1 MIEFTNVSVDVDE
14 YDVEGRHRRV
24 KILSTMNLIVS
35 ERRVAVIGPNG
46 AGKST
51 LLKLVNGLVEATNG
65 TVTVDGINP
74 SEDGRAAR
82 RHVGYVFTN
91 PMSQLVMSTP
101 VADVELSLR
110 QRIRNRLERH
120 EAAMQIL
127 ADQGLEAVAG
137 RSVHALSGG
146 ERQLVSLASVLAVEP
161 SVILADE
168 PTTLLDLRNREM
180 VRHAFERLDQQILCC
195 THDLELAA
203 SFDRVLA
210 VEDGR
215 IVNDGDPGEVI
226 ADYRAR
232 MVSGQGGVVPRRGGQ
247 DKSR

>member
-24 KILSTMNLIVS
+24 KILNTMNLIVP

-137 RSVHALSGG
+137 RSVHAISGG

-215 IVNDGDPGEVI
+215 IVDDGDPGEVI

>member
-1 MIEFTNVSVDVDE
+1 MIEFKDVGVVVDE
-14 YDVEGRHRRV
+14 YDVEGRHRQV
-24 KILSTMNLIVS
+24 TILNTMSLVLPEQRI
-35 ERRVAVIGPNG
+35 AVIGPNG

-51 LLKLVNGLVEATNG
+51 LLKLVNGLVAATSG
-65 TVTVDGINP
+65 TVVVDGIDP
-74 SEDGRAAR
+74 SQDGRAAR
-82 RHVGYVFTN
+82 RHVGYIFTN

-110 QRIRNRLERH
+110 QRIRNRAERH
-120 EAAMQIL
+120 DAAMQIL
-127 ADQGLEAVAG
+127 AAQGLEAVAG

-161 SVILADE
+161 SIILADE

-180 VRHAFERLDQQILCC
+180 VRYAFERLDQQILCC

-203 SFDRVLA
+203 TFDRVLA

-215 IVNDGDPGEVI
+215 VVDDGEPREVI
-226 ADYRAR
+226 AGYRAR
-232 MVSGQGGVVPRRGGQ
+232 MMLGQGNVAPRRGGQ
-247 DKSR
+247 DESR

>member
-1 MIEFTNVSVDVDE
+1 M
-14 YDVEGRHRRV
+14 
-24 KILSTMNLIVS
+24 
-35 ERRVAVIGPNG
+35 
-46 AGKST
+46 
-51 LLKLVNGLVEATNG
+51 
-65 TVTVDGINP
+65 
-74 SEDGRAAR
+74 
-82 RHVGYVFTN
+82 
-91 PMSQLVMSTP
+91 
-101 VADVELSLR
+101 
-110 QRIRNRLERH
+110 
-120 EAAMQIL
+120 AMQIL
-127 ADQGLEAVAG
+127 ADQGLDAVAG

-215 IVNDGDPGEVI
+215 VVDDGDPGEVI
-226 ADYRAR
+226 AGYRAR
-232 MVSGQGGVVPRRGGQ
+232 MMSDQGGVLPRRGGQ
-247 DKSR
+247 DER

>member
-1 MIEFTNVSVDVDE
+1 MIEFHQVSVDVDE
-14 YDVEGRHRRV
+14 YDVEGRHCRV
-24 KILSTMNLIVS
+24 TILRTVDLALP

-51 LLKLVNGLVEATNG
+51 LLKLVNGLVEATSG
-65 TVTVDGINP
+65 TVTVDGIDP
-74 SEDGRAAR
+74 ARDGRAAR
-82 RHVGYVFTN
+82 SHVGYIFTN

-101 VADVELSLR
+101 AADVELSLR
-110 QRIRNRLERH
+110 QRIRDRAERH
-120 EAAMQIL
+120 EAAIRIL
-127 ADQGLEAVAG
+127 ADQGLETVAG

-180 VRHAFERLDQQILCC
+180 VRRAFERLDQQILCC

-215 IVNDGDPGEVI
+215 VVDDGTPGEVI
-226 ADYRAR
+226 AGYRAR
-232 MVSGQGGVVPRRGGQ
+232 MMLHDARYGGQ

>member
-1 MIEFTNVSVDVDE
+1 MIEFKDVGVDVDE
-14 YDVEGRHRRV
+14 YDVEGHHRRV
-24 KILSTMNLIVS
+24 TILSGVNLALS
-35 ERRVAVIGPNG
+35 ERRVAVVGPNG

-51 LLKLVNGLVEATNG
+51 LLKLVNGLMEATRG
-65 TVTVDGINP
+65 TVTVDGIDP
-74 SEDGRAAR
+74 KIDGKAAR
-82 RHVGYVFTN
+82 RRVGYVFTN

-110 QRIRNRLERH
+110 QRIHNRTERH
-120 EAAMQIL
+120 EAAMTIL
-127 ADQGLEAVAG
+127 ADQGLEGIAG

-146 ERQLVSLASVLAVEP
+146 ERQLVSLASVLAVGP

-180 VRHAFERLDQQILCC
+180 VRYAFERLDQQILCC

-210 VEDGR
+210 VEDAR
-215 IVNDGDPGEVI
+215 VVDDGDPVEVI
-226 ADYRAR
+226 ARYRRR
-232 MVSGQGGVVPRRGGQ
+232 MMTGGL
-247 DKSR
+247 SR

>member
-1 MIEFTNVSVDVDE
+1 M
-14 YDVEGRHRRV
+14 G
-24 KILSTMNLIVS
+24 S
-35 ERRVAVIGPNG
+35 EMCIRD
-46 AGKST
+46 S
-51 LLKLVNGLVEATNG
+51 
-65 TVTVDGINP
+65 

-82 RHVGYVFTN
+82 RHVGYIFTN

-215 IVNDGDPGEVI
+215 IVDDGDPGEVI

>member
-1 MIEFTNVSVDVDE
+1 MIEFKDVGVDVDE
-14 YDVEGRHRRV
+14 YDVEGHHRRV
-24 KILSTMNLIVS
+24 TILSGVDLTLP
-35 ERRVAVIGPNG
+35 ERRVAVVGPNG

-51 LLKLVNGLVEATNG
+51 LLKLVNGLMEATSG
-65 TVTVDGINP
+65 TVTVDGIDP
-74 SEDGRAAR
+74 KIDGKAAR
-82 RHVGYVFTN
+82 RRVGYIFTN

-110 QRIRNRLERH
+110 QRIRNRAERH
-120 EAAMQIL
+120 DAALKIL
-127 ADQGLEAVAG
+127 ADQGLEAIAG

-146 ERQLVSLASVLAVEP
+146 ERQLVSLASVLAAEP

-215 IVNDGDPGEVI
+215 VVDDGDPVKVI
-226 ADYRAR
+226 AGYRRR
-232 MVSGQGGVVPRRGGQ
+232 MMTEEL
-247 DKSR
+247 SR

>member
-1 MIEFTNVSVDVDE
+1 MIEFRQVGVDVDE
-14 YDVEGRHRRV
+14 YDVEGHHRRV
-24 KILSTMNLIVS
+24 SILSDVDLVLS
-35 ERRVAVIGPNG
+35 ERRVAVVGPNG

-51 LLKLVNGLVEATNG
+51 LLKLVNGLMEATSG
-65 TVTVDGINP
+65 QVLVDGIDP
-74 SEDGRAAR
+74 ARDGGAAR
-82 RHVGYVFTN
+82 TRAGYIFTN

-110 QRIRNRLERH
+110 RRVRDRRDRH
-120 EAAMQIL
+120 ARALQIL
-127 ADQGLEAVAG
+127 SEQGLGEMAG

-180 VRHAFERLDQQILCC
+180 VRRAFARLDQQILCC

-215 IVNDGDPGEVI
+215 VVDDGAPAEVI
-226 ADYRAR
+226 EGYRHR
-232 MVSGQGGVVPRRGGQ
+232 MIDGVS
-247 DKSR
+247 

>member
-1 MIEFTNVSVDVDE
+1 MIEFKDVGVDVDE
-14 YDVEGRHRRV
+14 YDVEGHHRRV
-24 KILSTMNLIVS
+24 IILSGVNVTVP
-35 ERRVAVIGPNG
+35 ERRVAVVGPNG

-51 LLKLVNGLVEATNG
+51 LLKLVNGLMAATRG
-65 TVTVDGINP
+65 TVTVDGIDP
-74 SEDGRAAR
+74 KFDGKAAR
-82 RHVGYVFTN
+82 RRVGYIFTN

-110 QRIRNRLERH
+110 QRIRNRTERH
-120 EAAMQIL
+120 DAALKIL
-127 ADQGLEAVAG
+127 ADQGLEAIAG

-215 IVNDGDPGEVI
+215 VVDDGDPAKVI
-226 ADYRAR
+226 AGYRRR
-232 MVSGQGGVVPRRGGQ
+232 MMTEEL
-247 DKSR
+247 SR